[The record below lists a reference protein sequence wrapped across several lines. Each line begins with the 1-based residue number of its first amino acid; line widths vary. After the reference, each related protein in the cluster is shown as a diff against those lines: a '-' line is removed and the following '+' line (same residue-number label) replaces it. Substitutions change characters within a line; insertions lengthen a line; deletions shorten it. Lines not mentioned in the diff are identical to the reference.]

1 MSHTTKNQQKRQF
14 SPAKPEVR
22 NEERAKLISDESP
35 NVTFNESSSVTH
47 QYTPPDE
54 SLIDKTDEA
63 YDVRRE
69 ENDASKSAPKNQN
82 QHLDES
88 SITEPITSQT
98 EMSHPPISH
107 LQPIQ
112 KEKKRKKRKKIP
124 TYVFMLTSPGVE
136 QQYFIHYI
144 SCQSFY

>member
-1 MSHTTKNQQKRQF
+1 
-14 SPAKPEVR
+14 
-22 NEERAKLISDESP
+22 
-35 NVTFNESSSVTH
+35 VTH

-54 SLIDKTDEA
+54 SLIDNKTET

-69 ENDASKSAPKNQN
+69 ENDASKSAPKTQN

-124 TYVFMLTSPGVE
+124 TYVTSPGVE
-136 QQYFIHYI
+136 NSILSIIFTSNDII
-144 SCQSFY
+144 LRPPFKREESTEERLPSRPEVQSQTGSLFEQMQKIALSDNDPSFV